1 MLKNIDKVKTYQYN
15 ISDYALL
22 EGWKTLD
29 LNSWF
34 SKIAYDT
41 MYTHF
46 DQFKSTLLERAF
58 QVSTRWDPHKGKNVC
73 HEGLILWAIDPIK
86 MH

>member
-15 ISDYALL
+15 IQHIRLWTS
-22 EGWKTLD
+22 GWKTLD

-34 SKIAYDT
+34 SKTAYDT
-41 MYTHF
+41 MCTHF
-46 DQFKSTLLERAF
+46 DQFKSTLLEGAF
-58 QVSTRWDPHKGKNVC
+58 QVSTRWDPHKGVDFDW
-73 HEGLILWAIDPIK
+73 LILWAIDPIK